1 MARGAGPHRIEC
13 CSTLKNRLLWQVMML
28 FEQCPYFGQCRS
40 RVSRYRRPCSRR
52 VWSASR
58 VGTLP
63 SSFRTGRRLYRRCM
77 MQQSR
82 RSTSTV
88 DSFSFLFFS
97 FICHSYPAFASTPS
111 LFPPKNL
118 LFVVFFVLFLGL
130 SVCTGPECSSA
141 KSPWPLNT
149 AYRFRVR
156 GGLT

>member
-88 DSFSFLFFS
+88 DSFSFLFF
-97 FICHSYPAFASTPS
+97 
-111 LFPPKNL
+111 L
-118 LFVVFFVLFLGL
+118 LFVTRIPRSQVLQACFPQKIYFSLFFLFCFWVYPFVRAL
-130 SVCTGPECSSA
+130 SVRPRNPHG
-141 KSPWPLNT
+141 
-149 AYRFRVR
+149 R
-156 GGLT
+156 